1 MSNTLK
7 NYFYLRGQR
16 PRKTKN
22 GFSSTPPPLH
32 SQSIV
37 LIKYLTLKEPKKHC
51 IVEVFVLHGIN
62 IPNCI
67 TCIHCKSKHCYL
79 IFNLYIE
86 LCIFRLK
93 VLFMDGIRWPLFLFT
108 LNTWYNY
115 NQSYS
120 LRCLLADYNR
130 CLNLSFTFYFG
141 NTSMYMSVTVWP
153 DVAIYH
159 HFGNFRRL
167 LAIFRKAKILIFD
180 HIKQ

>member
-79 IFNLYIE
+79 IFNLYIVS
-86 LCIFRLK
+86 CIFRLK
-93 VLFMDGIRWPLFLFT
+93 VLFYEWHRVAVIFIYIEHMIQL
-108 LNTWYNY
+108 
-115 NQSYS
+115 QS
-120 LRCLLADYNR
+120 
-130 CLNLSFTFYFG
+130 
-141 NTSMYMSVTVWP
+141 
-153 DVAIYH
+153 
-159 HFGNFRRL
+159 
-167 LAIFRKAKILIFD
+167 IL
-180 HIKQ
+180 